1 MLKEHPQLSVQQI
14 TNGECRIDIPRLA
27 DIFLSQN
34 AVMRYRNTL
43 YIYDTSDGLWY
54 EKSEA
59 EIKRLV
65 CDLLSDKCL
74 SFWTVRVAQN
84 VKEQL
89 DVRIPDFTDNEATY
103 KNLLALNNC
112 IINLYNRKIYQYSP
126 KYFFRVKSRFDYD
139 KNANCP
145 IFRQYLDTVCEK
157 DQPLIMMLEELLGY
171 LLTNQTKIQ
180 FIFYFYGSGKN
191 GKSVFLNV
199 IKELVG
205 EGNFITLT
213 PIQIESSFTRAS
225 LENKK
230 VLLIGDMSKKDSS
243 NFITAEIKKLSGGDM
258 ISAEKKYGSSYQF
271 KPFVKV
277 VASSNFLPD
286 SSNDSTYGAIRRIFL
301 IPFRHQIK
309 GSEQDLSLMDKLK
322 KELPGILNLA
332 INGLHRLV
340 RNNYQF
346 SFDGTNAWQ
355 NIISKEYPLR
365 SFINEQFKP
374 TPDEFV
380 PYADIKK
387 AYLGWCQ
394 KNYIE
399 YVEPDSKQIYKELL
413 STYSSVFSSKR
424 NGLRGVRNISLK

>member
-1 MLKEHPQLSVQQI
+1 MLKEHSQLSVQQI
-14 TNGECRIDIPRLA
+14 INGECRIDIPWLA
-27 DIFLSQN
+27 DIFLSRN

-65 CDLLSDKCL
+65 CDLLSDECL

-89 DVRIPDFTDNEATY
+89 DVRIPDFTYNEAKY

-112 IINLYNRKIYQYSP
+112 IINLYNRKVYQYSP
-126 KYFFRVKSRFDYD
+126 KYFFRVKSRFNYD
-139 KNANCP
+139 KDADCP

-309 GSEQDLSLMDKLK
+309 DSEQDLSLMDKLK

-387 AYLGWCQ
+387 AYLNWCQ

-413 STYSSVFSSKR
+413 SAYSSVFSSKR